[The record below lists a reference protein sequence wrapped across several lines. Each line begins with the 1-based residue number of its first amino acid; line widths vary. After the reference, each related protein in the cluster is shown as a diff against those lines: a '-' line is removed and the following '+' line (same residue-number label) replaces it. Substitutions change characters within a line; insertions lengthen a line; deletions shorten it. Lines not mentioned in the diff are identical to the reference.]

1 MLGIRT
7 HGGRMVGADASTD
20 VWQYPLG
27 NMQFLI
33 LQNYLHR
40 YVKAFRYLSKDRFVE
55 QQLLLKFQ

>member
-1 MLGIRT
+1 
-7 HGGRMVGADASTD
+7 MVGADASTD

-40 YVKAFRYLSKDRFVE
+40 YVKAFRYLSKDRLVE
-55 QQLLLKFQ
+55 QELLLKFQ